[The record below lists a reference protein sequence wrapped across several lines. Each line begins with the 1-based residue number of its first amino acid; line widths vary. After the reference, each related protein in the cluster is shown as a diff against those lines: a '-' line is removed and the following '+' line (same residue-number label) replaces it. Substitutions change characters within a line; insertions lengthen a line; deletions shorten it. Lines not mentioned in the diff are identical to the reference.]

1 MRRPL
6 PCLLP
11 FAAAL
16 LLGACSS
23 SFEVMSPQPVTA
35 LTPLEL
41 QGREVLSST
50 GREIG
55 QVDDVVLGMDRR
67 PEQII
72 VGIGA
77 PMNMVR
83 RHVAV
88 GVNEGRFSAPQN
100 AIVLNSDLSPEQ
112 VASRPDV
119 GYGEGMVAL
128 APPPSRVVPVTGAD
142 PTNWYRAT
150 DPMAR

>member
-1 MRRPL
+1 MRLPL
-6 PCLLP
+6 LFPL
-11 FAAAL
+11 AAVL
-16 LLGACSS
+16 LLGACASG
-23 SFEVMSPQPVTA
+23 FEVMSPQPVTA

-50 GREIG
+50 GRQVG
-55 QVDDVVLGMDRR
+55 RVDDVVLGMDRR

-77 PMNMVR
+77 PMTMVR

-88 GVNEGRFSAPQN
+88 GVDEARFSAPQN
-100 AIVLNSDLSPEQ
+100 AIVLNGDLSPEQ
-112 VASRPDV
+112 VASRPAV
-119 GYGEGMVAL
+119 GLDENMVAL
-128 APPPSRVVPVTGAD
+128 GRPPVVGFE

-150 DPMAR
+150 EPSGR

>member
-1 MRRPL
+1 MRRALPL
-6 PCLLP
+6 PPL
-11 FAAAL
+11 FASLA

-23 SFEVMSPQPVTA
+23 GFEVMNPQPVTA

-55 QVDDVVLGMDRR
+55 RVDDVVLGMDRR
-67 PEQII
+67 PEQLV

-77 PMNMVR
+77 PMTMTR
-83 RHVAV
+83 RHVTV
-88 GVNEGRFSAPQN
+88 GVNEGVFSAPEN
-100 AIVLNSDLSPEQ
+100 AVVLNRDLTPEQ
-112 VASRPDV
+112 VASRPDI
-119 GYGEGMVAL
+119 GYEEGVVAL
-128 APPPSRVVPVTGAD
+128 GSLTAPGPE

-150 DPMAR
+150 ER

>member
-1 MRRPL
+1 MRRLFPL
-6 PCLLP
+6 
-11 FAAAL
+11 AAVL
-16 LLGACSS
+16 LLGACASP
-23 SFEVMSPQPVTA
+23 FEVMNPQPVAA

-55 QVDDVVLGMDRR
+55 RVDDVVLGMNGR
-67 PEQII
+67 PEQLI

-77 PMNMVR
+77 PMTMVR

-88 GVNEGRFSAPQN
+88 GADEGRFAAPQN
-100 AIVLNSDLSPEQ
+100 AVVLNGDLSPEQ
-112 VASRPDV
+112 VASRPEIAWE
-119 GYGEGMVAL
+119 EGMVAMGRP
-128 APPPSRVVPVTGAD
+128 AGGTGHE

-150 DPMAR
+150 DPASR

>member
-1 MRRPL
+1 MHRPL
-6 PCLLP
+6 PTLL
-11 FAAAL
+11 AL
-16 LLGACSS
+16 IALVLLGACSN
-23 SFEVMSPQPVTA
+23 SFEVMRPQPVTA

-55 QVDDVVLGMDRR
+55 QIDDVIVGMDGR
-67 PEQII
+67 PEQVI

-77 PMNMVR
+77 PMTMTP

-100 AIVLNSDLSPEQ
+100 AVVLNGDLSPEQ
-112 VASRPDV
+112 VASRPDA
-119 GYGEGMVAL
+119 GYEEGAVAL
-128 APPPSRVVPVTGAD
+128 GSRTVGTE

-150 DPMAR
+150 DPAGR

>member
-1 MRRPL
+1 MHRPL
-6 PCLLP
+6 PTLL
-11 FAAAL
+11 AL
-16 LLGACSS
+16 IAPVLLGACSTG
-23 SFEVMSPQPVTA
+23 FEVMNPQPVTA

-55 QVDDVVLGMDRR
+55 RVDDVVLGMDGR

-77 PMNMVR
+77 PITMVR
-83 RHVAV
+83 RHVTV
-88 GVNEGRFSAPQN
+88 GVNEGLFSAPQN
-100 AIVLNSDLSPEQ
+100 AVVLNRDLTPEQ
-112 VASRPDV
+112 VASRPGV
-119 GYGEGMVAL
+119 AYEEGMVAL
-128 APPPSRVVPVTGAD
+128 GSRRVTGAE

-150 DPMAR
+150 EPAGR